1 MPTRDDDDF
10 ETSPGRQPLPE
21 GWVSVGPNLLLR
33 VDGMRLTTPN
43 SSLWDLE
50 LLGDCPFVV
59 EVQRET
65 DRGPVC
71 AQRSLMCSR
80 LEEACEEANKRFPI
94 PGWFME
100 SDTGPRQRLD
110 TEAKDEGWVVVPR
123 RRAVMVEGIEMED
136 PDAVVGYGYI
146 AGTRPWSPGAMQ
158 VEIDRAAERR
168 ALKKALAQRRGR

>member
-136 PDAVVGYGYI
+136 PDAAAGYGYI
-146 AGTRPWSPGAMQ
+146 AGTRPWSPDAMQ

>member
-123 RRAVMVEGIEMED
+123 RRAVM
-136 PDAVVGYGYI
+136 YGYI